1 LDTTDDPYR
10 EFNAEAE
17 AYQQEVKRIEQERR
31 VTSLLQ
37 MLGAVTGEDVPAADE
52 AWMASI
58 DPLYSLT
65 NANRPHV
72 ATHQRWAAF
81 EDRHPKLK
89 AIPASERAELAKQAY
104 PGESW
109 SELLYRLGYS
119 KQGKSKS

>member
-1 LDTTDDPYR
+1 LDDPDDPYR

-17 AYQQEVKRIEQERR
+17 VYQQEVKRIEQERR

-37 MLGAVTGEDVPAADE
+37 MLEAVAGEDGPAVDDD
-52 AWMASI
+52 WMESI

-65 NANRPHV
+65 NVDRASV
-72 ATHQRWAAF
+72 GAHQRWAAF

-89 AIPASERAELAKQAY
+89 AIPASERAELAKQAH

>member
-1 LDTTDDPYR
+1 MDDPDDLYR

-37 MLGAVTGEDVPAADE
+37 MLEAVAGEDGSAADDD
-52 AWMASI
+52 WMESI

-65 NANRPHV
+65 IVDRANV
-72 ATHQRWAAF
+72 GTHQRWAAF

-89 AIPASERAELAKQAY
+89 SIPASERAELAKQAY

-119 KQGKSKS
+119 KQGRSKS